1 MSELAGCRT
10 RVCTP
15 KKTEIETCY
24 LSFLNISIK
33 SEAILL
39 GINPDSANKR
49 RLRTRQALKL
59 TNSKTSICEFIV
71 QKISEN
77 TAI

>member
-39 GINPDSANKR
+39 GINPIQPISAG
-49 RLRTRQALKL
+49 
-59 TNSKTSICEFIV
+59 
-71 QKISEN
+71 SEL
-77 TAI
+77 AKH